1 MITRRSCLCLVWIQ
15 DFTDRKKKK
24 KNSLTITLDGSSS
37 TFGLWTEAE
46 LMSYWI
52 IYLISRYDKI
62 SESLA
67 LRILNIKNIP
77 RNNKDVSR
85 SED

>member
-1 MITRRSCLCLVWIQ
+1 MY
-15 DFTDRKKKK
+15 F
-24 KNSLTITLDGSSS
+24 
-37 TFGLWTEAE
+37 
-46 LMSYWI
+46 WI
-52 IYLISRYDKI
+52 IFLISRYDKI